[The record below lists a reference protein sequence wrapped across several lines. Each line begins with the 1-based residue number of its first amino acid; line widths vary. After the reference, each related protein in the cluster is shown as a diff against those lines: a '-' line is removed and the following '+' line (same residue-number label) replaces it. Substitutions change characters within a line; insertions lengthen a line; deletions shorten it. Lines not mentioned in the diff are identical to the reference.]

1 MLSAIISDTVLFRSP
16 TCTPKDVETA
26 KKLATIAGVDLEAY
40 GLEMLKAGADVSDFS
55 DEQIVR
61 TDMKEFGA
69 NGQVISI
76 GQLTTMNAEEV
87 LTRKAALLK
96 ALEDLRAS
104 NNYAASYI
112 MVTDILKESTNLLF
126 AGDAEAIVA
135 AAFGQEPK
143 EQEVFLANTLSRK
156 KQIVPQILGAMK

>member
-1 MLSAIISDTVLFRSP
+1 MYPISAMN
-16 TCTPKDVETA
+16 K
-26 KKLATIAGVDLEAY
+26 
-40 GLEMLKAGADVSDFS
+40 
-55 DEQIVR
+55 IVR

-96 ALEDLRAS
+96 ALEELRAS
-104 NNYAASYI
+104 NKYAASYI

-126 AGDAEAIVA
+126 AGDADAIVKA
-135 AAFGQEPK
+135 ASVK
-143 EQEVFLANTLSRK
+143 NLRNRKYSWLILCTRK

>member
-26 KKLATIAGVDLEAY
+26 KKLAAIAGVDLEAY

-96 ALEDLRAS
+96 ALEELRAS
-104 NNYAASYI
+104 NKYAASYI

-126 AGDAEAIVA
+126 AGDADAIVK